1 MASKTA
7 SRLKIDHGQL
17 LEDCGAILGV
27 VGKDSERLRAKLGN
41 VPWDIVNEAGQGYLE
56 RARTHLLQ
64 AEGALIEARRQLE
77 QQRHRGTEG

>member
-1 MASKTA
+1 MAK
-7 SRLKIDHGQL
+7 LDHGQL

-41 VPWDIVNEAGQGYLE
+41 VPWDIVNEAGQGYLD

-64 AEGALIEARRQLE
+64 AEGALIEARKQLE
-77 QQRHRGTEG
+77 HQRNRGEG

>member
-1 MASKTA
+1 M
-7 SRLKIDHGQL
+7 SRLKLDHEKL
-17 LEDCGAILGV
+17 LDDCAAILGAV
-27 VGKDSERLRAKLGN
+27 TRDSERLRAKLGN